1 MFAWFLGGSLAGTAL
16 VALTARVL
24 RGRIYAIFAS
34 VILGIHS
41 LLASAL
47 APHVG
52 VALPAYAAVHALVY
66 VNFLGLVRPALR
78 PPWYRALVSFPSA
91 WFSASVFLGLPW
103 AIATAFGAAPRG
115 LALPFVLAGLGFA
128 QTIRHR
134 FEERHVGLD
143 DAAVE
148 RLSRH
153 RGSPRRTDRP
163 LRLVQLTDPHL
174 GPFMSEHRLRG
185 IAERA
190 VAAKPDLVL
199 LTGDYLTMESHDAR
213 EVLARALGPLKQLE
227 GRVFACLGNHDHE
240 ALDTVK
246 GALDDIGARLLVD
259 ESTVLETEA
268 GRVQIVGFD
277 FHFRDRARRTAE
289 VCERHPR
296 ALHALRL
303 VLLHD
308 PGAFRHLPDGEA
320 DLVLAGHT
328 HGGQLGLVALGLPQT
343 IVSAFT
349 SIPDHGLWALGTNRL
364 YVHRGTGHYGFPL
377 RVGVPGEES
386 VLCVHASA

>member
-1 MFAWFLGGSLAGTAL
+1 MFAWFLGGSLAGTAI
-16 VALTARVL
+16 VALAARVL
-24 RGRIYAIFAS
+24 RGRLYAIFAS

-52 VALPAYAAVHALVY
+52 PLISAYVVAHALVY

-78 PPWYRALVSFPSA
+78 PPWYRVLVSYPSA
-91 WFSASVFLGLPW
+91 WFSASVFLALPW
-103 AIATAFGAAPRG
+103 VVATAFGVTPRWIGVPFIAA
-115 LALPFVLAGLGFA
+115 ALGFA

-143 DAAVE
+143 TTAID

-153 RGSPRRTDRP
+153 TGTARRTDRP

-174 GPFMSEHRLRG
+174 GPFMSEARLRG

-190 VAAKPDLVL
+190 VAAQPDLVL
-199 LTGDYLTMESHDAR
+199 LTGDYLTMETHDSR
-213 EVLARALGPLKQLE
+213 DVLARALRPLKELE

-240 ALDTVK
+240 ALDTVR
-246 GALDDIGARLLVD
+246 GALDDIGAKLLVD
-259 ESTVLETEA
+259 DAAVIETEA

-296 ALHALRL
+296 VVHALRL

-349 SIPDHGLWALGTNRL
+349 SIPDHGLWALGRNRL

-386 VLCVHASA
+386 VLCVHAGA